1 MSQLIP
7 GQMESQLAER
17 IRSLEVRWIFPGR
30 LESAVPAWLERFP
43 GEVEVRDDIYLLDP
57 HLRGLSVKV
66 RADTAFEVKMYRG
79 SPGVLEVAGR
89 ALGRMESWQ
98 KWSFPCDRLGRGDVG
113 QACWIPVHKRRR
125 VSRFSLADRQAACA
139 VEFTAVRAR
148 ERNWCLLGPR
158 RISRNSARMSP
169 APMRLGCGKPSS
181 PGSGRHC
188 PRCKPCMSG
197 LSIHPLL
204 GEERAA
210 RRRHCQ
216 RRRVGT
222 SRERQSHGRPD
233 RHRLPGRAELAPRP
247 ALTSGARS

>member
-148 ERNWCLLGPR
+148 ERNWWSVGFEATGPDHLLR
-158 RISRNSARMSP
+158 
-169 APMRLGCGKPSS
+169 
-181 PGSGRHC
+181 
-188 PRCKPCMSG
+188 
-197 LSIHPLL
+197 
-204 GEERAA
+204 GELEA
-210 RRRHCQ
+210 
-216 RRRVGT
+216 V
-222 SRERQSHGRPD
+222 
-233 RHRLPGRAELAPRP
+233 AELVFTRSAPDLAEFGP
-247 ALTSGARS
+247 DESRSYAAWLREAV